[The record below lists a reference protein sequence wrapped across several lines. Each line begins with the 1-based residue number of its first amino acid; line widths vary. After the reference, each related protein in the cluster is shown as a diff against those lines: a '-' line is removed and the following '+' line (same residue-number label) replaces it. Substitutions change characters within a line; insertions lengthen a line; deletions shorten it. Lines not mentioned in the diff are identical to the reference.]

1 MEQIFVEI
9 VNRSITAGWVILAVA
24 ALRLMVRKA
33 PKWTVCL
40 LWALVAVRLVC
51 PFSLESAFSLI
62 PSRETVHGGSGGLEG
77 NFVDSGIRF
86 LDDAVNPAL
95 RNSFDSAATSGA
107 GLNGAA
113 GRDRDTVAD
122 TGRYPDAD
130 PMGHALSAAGI
141 LWIAGMGILALYS
154 LAAYIR
160 LRRRVRTAVRLEG
173 SVYVSEF
180 ADTPFILG
188 IARPRIYLPSGMPEE
203 MRALV
208 LAHEQAHLR
217 RLDNLWKLAGYL
229 LVCVYWFHPLVWV
242 AYSLFCRD
250 IELACDESVIKE
262 YDAHGRRMYSEALL
276 ACSLDRRAAFG
287 YPLAFGEVGVRERIK
302 TVIHYKKPAFWAIVA
317 AVAVCIA
324 AAICFLTDPVGSGE
338 DSGDGL
344 SLAAGAGKAAG
355 AGTGEGAAGGLDGEG
370 GAARSD
376 GEMPGGE
383 ASDSD
388 DGMSGRESQ
397 AEGGSSSVDPM
408 DMAGADRALPEAFV
422 NEWAEAFV
430 NRDGNAIES
439 LASEELAGEMLQGP
453 EGQREFGVSS
463 PWPREVDRDI
473 RVLSVEEE
481 KAQVCYYAW
490 TSDSHVSVWREE
502 ISYEL
507 QEGRYMATAESLT
520 YLDDISTNEAFGM
533 AYDSCPIDGSAMDYE
548 SNGAGED
555 LNANALLSSTEE
567 YRGLF
572 EPEGAAV
579 ALLNLSDDPSEVR
592 LERIYEES
600 GSVNLEILFLKDED
614 ALPIPI
620 TMVQPYGE
628 EGIWIPKDYAVDVIA
643 RFQRMDWDE
652 IRSRH
657 LSVTNDPGIWRDV
670 ICIAEI
676 PEESIKIYGYN
687 DAERSGEGVAIEIGR
702 DVNYFD
708 WIYTSA
714 QCRLPECYWNQAD
727 GQLQVAL
734 NVYTGTGVFAQELHV
749 LQYDDDNVLQDYA
762 LELDEMQEK
771 LYERIGYYI
780 GEDKKSLWLFDK
792 RNHKQLGKVDISES
806 GAEGLELELG
816 LISSYSLGEGIKLL
830 VEPGY
835 WVEGSAIAEYPEDMP
850 QLEVE
855 VLLSERDG
863 KIQLAYFGEIKGDPE
878 SVEFIESVE

>member
-1 MEQIFVEI
+1 
-9 VNRSITAGWVILAVA
+9 
-24 ALRLMVRKA
+24 
-33 PKWTVCL
+33 
-40 LWALVAVRLVC
+40 
-51 PFSLESAFSLI
+51 
-62 PSRETVHGGSGGLEG
+62 
-77 NFVDSGIRF
+77 
-86 LDDAVNPAL
+86 
-95 RNSFDSAATSGA
+95 
-107 GLNGAA
+107 
-113 GRDRDTVAD
+113 
-122 TGRYPDAD
+122 
-130 PMGHALSAAGI
+130 
-141 LWIAGMGILALYS
+141 
-154 LAAYIR
+154 
-160 LRRRVRTAVRLEG
+160 
-173 SVYVSEF
+173 
-180 ADTPFILG
+180 
-188 IARPRIYLPSGMPEE
+188 
-203 MRALV
+203 
-208 LAHEQAHLR
+208 
-217 RLDNLWKLAGYL
+217 
-229 LVCVYWFHPLVWV
+229 
-242 AYSLFCRD
+242 
-250 IELACDESVIKE
+250 
-262 YDAHGRRMYSEALL
+262 
-276 ACSLDRRAAFG
+276 
-287 YPLAFGEVGVRERIK
+287 
-302 TVIHYKKPAFWAIVA
+302 
-317 AVAVCIA
+317 
-324 AAICFLTDPVGSGE
+324 
-338 DSGDGL
+338 
-344 SLAAGAGKAAG
+344 
-355 AGTGEGAAGGLDGEG
+355 
-370 GAARSD
+370 
-376 GEMPGGE
+376 
-383 ASDSD
+383 
-388 DGMSGRESQ
+388 
-397 AEGGSSSVDPM
+397 
-408 DMAGADRALPEAFV
+408 
-422 NEWAEAFV
+422 
-430 NRDGNAIES
+430 
-439 LASEELAGEMLQGP
+439 
-453 EGQREFGVSS
+453 
-463 PWPREVDRDI
+463 
-473 RVLSVEEE
+473 
-481 KAQVCYYAW
+481 
-490 TSDSHVSVWREE
+490 
-502 ISYEL
+502 
-507 QEGRYMATAESLT
+507 MATAESLT

-592 LERIYEES
+592 LERIYAES